1 MSKERGASLLAEFK
15 GLRHQVSERLREAER
30 ELVHADRQLGH
41 LQVELGI
48 LQAPTKRWLGERQD
62 LIDRIEAM
70 TIAHSL
76 AEARASQNLE
86 AAGED
91 ARQLS
96 KALEQTRVELLAA
109 RKQLADRQKAH
120 GAALEAGGQQR
131 EQLTAQLLLAQR
143 ELGALKTTERR
154 QVEQRTILVDRVEA
168 LEQEL
173 QALRNLQRPQGVS
186 DDLQAELR
194 RVEQQRRT
202 LEAQGVEVGR
212 QLSELRA
219 AHSQVREERA
229 ALLARV
235 AQLEH
240 ARQAGLL
247 PTS

>member
-1 MSKERGASLLAEFK
+1 
-15 GLRHQVSERLREAER
+15 
-30 ELVHADRQLGH
+30 
-41 LQVELGI
+41 
-48 LQAPTKRWLGERQD
+48 
-62 LIDRIEAM
+62 
-70 TIAHSL
+70 
-76 AEARASQNLE
+76 EARARQNLE
-86 AAGED
+86 AAGKD
-91 ARQLS
+91 AQRLN

-120 GAALEAGGQQR
+120 DAAFEAAAQQR

-143 ELGALKTTERR
+143 ELGALKTTER
-154 QVEQRTILVDRVEA
+154 QQAEQRTGIVNRVEA

-186 DDLQAELR
+186 HDLQAELQ

-240 ARQAGLL
+240 AMQAGL
-247 PTS
+247 